1 MSNENKSVV
10 TKDEKVTIAK
20 LFNGEIDVVKKEHL
34 NVILNTPPPESW
46 VKIHPYIKNYKYL
59 PIDKVEFLLKK
70 CFKTYSIEV
79 KESKMMMNSIAVT
92 VRVHY
97 LDPSTMQMSYHD
109 GVGACELQTNKDTGS
124 LKLDMSNISKGA
136 VTMALPIAKTIAI
149 KDACDHF
156 GDLFGASLNRKDI
169 IQYVGDTELLK
180 QYTV

>member
-1 MSNENKSVV
+1 MDTNKELS
-10 TKDEKVTIAK
+10 KQDAKVTIAK
-20 LFNGEIDVVKKEHL
+20 LFSGDLEVVKKEHL

-46 VKIHPYIKNYKYL
+46 VKTHPFIKNHRYL

-70 CFKTYSIEV
+70 CFKNYRIEV
-79 KESKMMMNSIAVT
+79 VESKMMMNSISVT

-97 LDPSTMQMSYHD
+97 LDPSTMQMSFHD

-169 IQYVGDTELLK
+169 IQYVGDTDLLSK
-180 QYTV
+180 YSV